1 MPLGAAVALS
11 LLMGLAG
18 FVGGLAAHPERGVA
32 GPDAG
37 FAGAVPVEAPPVVV
51 QVVYHSPSMANP
63 FDFTSASDSLL
74 PGKLRVAA
82 QTMKGT
88 GT

>member
-1 MPLGAAVALS
+1 MS

-18 FVGGLAAHPERGVA
+18 FVGGLAARPEPGVA
-32 GPDAG
+32 APDPG
-37 FAGAVPVEAPPVVV
+37 FASVVPVEAPPVVL
-51 QVVYHSPSMANP
+51 QVVYHSPSGANP
-63 FDFTSASDSLL
+63 FDFTSASDWLL
-74 PGKLRVAA
+74 PGKLQVAA

>member
-1 MPLGAAVALS
+1 MS

-18 FVGGLAAHPERGVA
+18 FVGGLAARPEPGEPW
-32 GPDAG
+32 PDADY
-37 FAGAVPVEAPPVVV
+37 ASIVPTEAPPVVV
-51 QVVYHSPSMANP
+51 QVVYHSPSMVNP